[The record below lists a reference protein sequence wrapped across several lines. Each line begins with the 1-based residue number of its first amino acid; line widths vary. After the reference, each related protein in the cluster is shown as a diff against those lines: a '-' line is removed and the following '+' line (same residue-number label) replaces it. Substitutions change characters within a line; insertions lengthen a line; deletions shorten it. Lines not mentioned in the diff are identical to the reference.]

1 MSKWYSVPDMNK
13 DLSSKLR
20 KVIKILWDDLWEL
33 VMIVPNTITEI
44 ILLGKVVFGLVSSGT
59 ALFLYL
65 FFGSLLL
72 LIQFLIRNLSCLV
85 LIIIIIGVIFGIR
98 FIAC

>member
-1 MSKWYSVPDMNK
+1 MNK
-13 DLSSKLR
+13 DLSRKLR

-33 VMIVPNTITEI
+33 VRIVPDTITTT
-44 ILLGKVVFGLVSSGT
+44 ILLGKEVFGLVFYGT
-59 ALFLYL
+59 SLFL
-65 FFGSLLL
+65 FVVFGSLLL

-85 LIIIIIGVIFGIR
+85 LIIALISVIFVIR

>member
-13 DLSSKLR
+13 DLSRKLR